1 MIYCM
6 GTIENNT
13 LDKQK
18 ENSIISVIDETE
30 NNLEYD
36 ENSGDIIL

>member
-1 MIYCM
+1 M